1 MTVTYDVPILF
12 PEKVKDL
19 AYVAGPM
26 TNIENFNFHTFDA
39 VTDRCRVV
47 DGWGVLN
54 PHEHDQEMYPG
65 IDDAPATQ
73 LGDVLAIAHEVGF
86 DFHKA
91 MVWDLQSVAIAE
103 HLVLLPG
110 WENSTGAKAE
120 RFVGEMTGSKIWL
133 ASKGVRTVH
142 LNVTVDGVE
151 TWYASEWYLTLDS
164 EQKRLSGPQL
174 EVTG

>member
-133 ASKGVRTVH
+133 ASYCIVH
-142 LNVTVDGVE
+142 NEGGPSTR
-151 TWYASEWYLTLDS
+151 EWVLTLDS

-174 EVTG
+174 EVTAV